1 FSSHYRIFFEATEV
15 SMFGFFKKREEVF
28 HKLIQEQ
35 ASITYDGVKLLVKY
49 FETQDDEIA
58 EQLALKEKEADE
70 VRRILI
76 DELNRTFVTPFDRED
91 IFSLSR
97 SIDDVIDYADST
109 VSEMVVLKVKPTPYM
124 QRIAALL
131 KDAAYEIYQAVQRLQ
146 KNPAVAID
154 HAQRAKALENRVE
167 GVYREAIADLFSGP
181 EDIHHV
187 VEMLKMR
194 EVYRHL
200 SNAADRGDE
209 AGNIIADIV
218 VKKT

>member
-1 FSSHYRIFFEATEV
+1 
-15 SMFGFFKKREEVF
+15 MFRFFKKREEVF

-35 ASITYDGVKLLVKY
+35 AATTYEGLKLLVKY
-49 FETQDDEIA
+49 LELPASEIA
-58 EQLALKEKEADE
+58 EQLSLKEKEADE
-70 VRRILI
+70 TRRILI

-91 IFSLSR
+91 IFALSR

-109 VSEMVVLKVKPTPYM
+109 VSEMAILKVSPTSYM
-124 QRIAALL
+124 ARMASLL
-131 KDAAYEIYQAVQRLQ
+131 KDAAYEIHQAVSRLE
-146 KNPAVAID
+146 KHPAVATD

-167 GVYREAIADLFSGP
+167 GVYREAVADLFRGP

-187 VEMLKMR
+187 VEMLKLR

-209 AGNIIADIV
+209 AANIIADIV